1 MTENDLSRTARQ
13 LEAKITNACEETR
26 IALQPELGKIL
37 DLMRHQGSHVP
48 ARLKSLNAALLDE
61 AIERKFDN
69 LPV

>member
-1 MTENDLSRTARQ
+1 MIENDLSRTARQ
-13 LEAKITNACEETR
+13 LEAKIIDACEETR
-26 IALQPELGKIL
+26 LALQPELHNVL
-37 DLMRHQGSHVP
+37 EMMRRQGSHVP